1 MAKQLTRRTFLSA
14 SAAGAALASTEALGF
29 SAWQATQAHAD
40 EVAEATGEAGGET
53 KRVSTLCNGCSNE
66 CGLWVNVKDGVIH
79 TLEGNP
85 DNPKSNGRMCGR
97 GHGFAQMTYSAD
109 RLTQPMKRT
118 ESGDFEPIS
127 WDQAYLEIAS
137 RLTAIIAEHGAQSF
151 AFIRDPRPNIN
162 FYGPRFTA
170 ALGSSNIYTHGAA
183 CNLSLQSAYKHTIGG
198 GYSADIANAKMIL
211 FIGRS
216 YGDGITPGDM
226 KAFANVAT
234 NTDCKVVIVDP
245 RFNSAGHLAKQWIPI
260 RPGTDL
266 AMLLAMSHV
275 LIEEDLYDKDFVN
288 KYVLGFY
295 AFKKEVEKFTPEWA
309 SEICGVDAE
318 TIATLAR
325 EMAAA
330 APAAVIEPSWRAAF
344 GCAHQNSFMTGRA
357 VAAFNAL
364 LGNYGQEGGALIT
377 TSPSLGALPADK
389 FPSPPAV
396 GTPRVGTAEY
406 PLAVPGMGTNL
417 AALKGMLDG
426 SIKAVFFYQSNA
438 AKGYANPKVWEE
450 GLGKAELVVDID
462 VQMSETAML
471 ADYVLPECSYLERLE
486 SVYTLGGKKHTVSLR
501 DKAIEIVHPETRPLD
516 QIMRELSAVIGVG
529 KYFDFTSEELVQAQL
544 ATVGLTIEELR
555 EKGIVELPT
564 SDFEY
569 GKVPKFAT
577 PSGKIEFYSVTIGKA
592 GLSPVITWQDRKA
605 HPAEGEF
612 YFVGGKQSI
621 QSHTMTTSIETLMN
635 ISKEYKLE
643 RLWMNASDAAA
654 LGIYE
659 DDTVEIASSEY
670 SDTVRVHVT
679 ERLMPGVVYCPTHYG
694 GSSPYLT
701 QGYGFG
707 ICIPNFQPFDME
719 PGTGATMSQEFT
731 VTIKKAG

>member
-1 MAKQLTRRTFLSA
+1 MSRQMTRRGFLRT
-14 SAAGAALASTEALGF
+14 AAGSAALAGAGIVGF
-29 SAWQATQAHAD
+29 ADWQVQRAHAD
-40 EVAEATGEAGGET
+40 EEAAPAGET

-85 DNPKSNGRMCGR
+85 DSPNSGGRMCGR

-109 RLTQPMKRT
+109 RLTQPMKRMDNG
-118 ESGDFEPIS
+118 EFEPIS
-127 WDQAYLEIAS
+127 WDDAYAEIAQK
-137 RLTAIIAEHGAQSF
+137 LTSIIAENGPQAF

-162 FYGPRFTA
+162 FYAPRFTA
-170 ALGSSNIYTHGAA
+170 ALGSPNIYTHGAA
-183 CNLSLQSAYKHTIGG
+183 CNLSLQSAYKHTLGG
-198 GYSADIANAKMIL
+198 GFSADVENTKMIM

-216 YGDGITPGDM
+216 YADGITPASMKKLADLSVNGD
-226 KAFANVAT
+226 A
-234 NTDCKVVIVDP
+234 KVVIVDP
-245 RFNSAGHLAKQWIPI
+245 RFNSSGHLADQWVPI

-266 AMLLAMSHV
+266 ALVLAMAHV
-275 LIEEDLYDKDFVN
+275 LIDEDLYDKDFVN
-288 KYVLGFY
+288 QHVLGFY
-295 AFKKEVEKFTPEWA
+295 AFKKEVESCTPEWA

-325 EMAAA
+325 EMAQA

-364 LGNYGQEGGALIT
+364 LGNYGQKGGALIT
-377 TSPSLGALPADK
+377 SSPSLGKLPADK
-389 FPSPPAV
+389 FPEPPAAK
-396 GTPRVGTAEY
+396 GQRVGNAEY
-406 PLAVPGMGTNL
+406 PLAVPFMGTNL
-417 AALKGMLDG
+417 AALKGALDG
-426 SIKAVFFYQSNA
+426 TVKAMFFYQSNA

-450 GLGKAELVVDID
+450 GLTKCDLVVDID

-486 SVYTLGGKKHTVSLR
+486 AVYTQGGKKHTVSLR
-501 DKAIEIVHPETRPLD
+501 DKAIDIVHPDTRPAD
-516 QIMRELSAVIGVG
+516 QIFRELSAACGVG
-529 KYFDFTSEELVQAQL
+529 KYFDFTVDELVEAQL
-544 ATVGLTIEELR
+544 ATVGLTTEELR

-569 GKVPKFAT
+569 GKVPAFAT
-577 PSGKIEFYSVTIGKA
+577 PSGKIEFYSVTIGRA
-592 GLSPVITWQDRKA
+592 GLSPIITWQDRKA

-612 YFVGGKQSI
+612 YFVGGKQSV
-621 QSHTMTTSIETLMN
+621 QSHTMTTSIEALMN
-635 ISKEYKLE
+635 ISKDYNLE
-643 RLWMNASDAAA
+643 RLWMNAADAAE
-654 LGIYE
+654 LGIAE
-659 DDTVEIASSEY
+659 GDTVEVSSSEY
-670 SDTVRVHVT
+670 TDKIAVHVT
-679 ERLMPGVVYCPTHYG
+679 ERIMPGVVYCPTHYG

-731 VTIKKAG
+731 VTIAKAGA